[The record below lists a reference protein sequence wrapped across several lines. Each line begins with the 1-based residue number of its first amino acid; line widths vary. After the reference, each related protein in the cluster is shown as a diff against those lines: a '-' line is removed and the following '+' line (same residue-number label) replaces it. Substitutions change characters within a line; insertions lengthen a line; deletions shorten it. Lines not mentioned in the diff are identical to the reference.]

1 MSLKEKA
8 TAFKGLVTL
17 FVCTLLATLVF
28 IGCSHSKNEKGTQ
41 GVTNTEVGVWK
52 TVSAKQIQDGKE
64 ETVIY
69 PETLPDKKSM
79 LQPYICLSEGKI
91 YGANEITN
99 SPEAD
104 KNGMFQE
111 ELWDVAYTYAN
122 NAITIGQQL
131 IPFVV
136 TGNTA
141 TMTMA
146 EDENNKMIATLQRV
160 SSPTVAEIKAA
171 KKK

>member
-8 TAFKGLVTL
+8 MAFKGLVTL
-17 FVCTLLATLVF
+17 FAGALLTALVF
-28 IGCSHSKNEKGTQ
+28 SGCPQSKDEKGTQ
-41 GVTNTEVGVWK
+41 GVKNTEVGVWK
-52 TVSAKQIQDGKE
+52 IVSTKQKQGGKE
-64 ETVIY
+64 ETEEY
-69 PETLPDKKSM
+69 PKTLPDKKSM

-99 SPEAD
+99 SPEASA
-104 KNGMFQE
+104 NGMFQE
-111 ELWDVAYTYAN
+111 ELWDVTYTYAN

-141 TMTMA
+141 TMTMVDG
-146 EDENNKMIATLQRV
+146 EDSMIATLQRV

-171 KKK
+171 KKI